1 MKARNRIAGLAA
13 TLAAGAAHAGG
24 LSYTAPGGQSV
35 MLTGYVREH
44 IAVNLE
50 DHPEAQADGVRRLD
64 SRGEISM
71 LRSTL
76 RLEGRADVK
85 WAQFGAVYRLDREHE
100 TGYLDDINDA
110 VAAGNAI
117 HGPATPR
124 SNWMDDIEG
133 DQMREWY
140 ASFDIG
146 NRVRATLGKQQV
158 VWGET
163 DFFRAMDIIHGY
175 DLRWRSFLET
185 ENEELRKALILANVE
200 IEIPELNGTLQLI
213 YRPGWDKAK
222 ELGNSIDIRGGRWAG
237 QPTKGVDF
245 IPLLPYN
252 DDHDRAQ
259 TDDPN
264 YGFRWSSEAWG
275 WGYTLNYWRGL
286 NVDPV
291 ANSFFVPWGSLPAA
305 NGSPLQLG
313 ELIFPKVE
321 TYGVTASNYVEAID
335 SVVRLEMAFTP
346 DKPYNVGTNFGLPLG
361 GGATLWVPGLGG
373 IVEKNTLV
381 SMIGIDKQL
390 KGLSDVLGTNQFPLL
405 SVQVF
410 DTWLTNFKQSDDIV
424 ETLGYGAPRR
434 EHTTYLTALFALE
447 YKNSTVKPSL
457 AGVLDAGNGDF
468 VLIPALDLLFG
479 DHWRI
484 HTDMDLF
491 FAHHQKNVKSFGGAL
506 LNEDTFAASAEDNT
520 HLLGTF
526 ANNSQFNLRVT
537 YQF

>member
-1 MKARNRIAGLAA
+1 MKKTYLAGFAA
-13 TLAAGAAHAGG
+13 ALAAGTANAAV
-24 LSYTAPGGQSV
+24 TFNAPGGQSLL
-35 MLTGYVREH
+35 LTGYLREH
-44 IAVNLE
+44 VAVNLE
-50 DHPEAQADGVRRLD
+50 DHPEAQADGSRLD
-64 SRGEISM
+64 GKGELSM
-71 LRSTL
+71 MRSTF
-76 RLEGRADVK
+76 RLEAKADVR
-85 WAQFGAVYRLDREHE
+85 WAQFVGVYRMDREHE
-100 TGYLDDINDA
+100 TGYLDDINDTL
-110 VAAGNAI
+110 
-117 HGPATPR
+117 GPGH
-124 SNWMDDIEG
+124 NWMDDIEG
-133 DQMREWY
+133 DQVREWY
-140 ASFDIG
+140 TTFEVGD
-146 NRVRATLGKQQV
+146 RVRATLGKQQV

-185 ENEELRKALILANVE
+185 ENEELRKPLILANVE
-200 IEIPELNGTLQLI
+200 IEIPELNGSVQLI

-237 QPTKGVDF
+237 QPTKGIDF
-245 IPLLPYN
+245 VPLLPYN
-252 DDHDRAQ
+252 DNHRRAD
-259 TDDPN
+259 TDDAN

-286 NVDPV
+286 NLDPV
-291 ANSFFVPWGSLPAA
+291 ANSSFAA
-305 NGSPLQLG
+305 PYGSPSTGFLG
-313 ELIFPKVE
+313 ELIFPKVD
-321 TYGVTASNYVEAID
+321 TYGITASGYVEAID
-335 SVVRLEMAFTP
+335 SVIRLETAFTP
-346 DKPYNVGTNFGLPLG
+346 DKPYNVGSDFGLPVG

-390 KGLSDVLGTNQFPLL
+390 KGLNEVLGTNQFPLL
-405 SVQVF
+405 SLQVF

-434 EHTTYLTALFALE
+434 EHTTYLTALFALD
-447 YKNSTVKPSL
+447 YKHSTVKPSV

-468 VLIPALDLLFG
+468 VVIPALDLVYG

-491 FAHHQKNVKSFGGAL
+491 FAHHQKNIQNFGGFLAP
-506 LNEDTFAASAEDNT
+506 EDTFSASAEDNT

>member
-1 MKARNRIAGLAA
+1 MKASNRIAGLAV

-44 IAVNLE
+44 MAVNLE
-50 DHPEAQADGVRRLD
+50 DHPEAQADRMRRMN
-64 SRGEISM
+64 SKGEISM

-100 TGYLDDINDA
+100 TGYLDDLNDT
-110 VAAGNAI
+110 VAANNSSL
-117 HGPATPR
+117 GPLAPR
-124 SNWMDDIEG
+124 HNWMDDIEG

-140 ASFDIG
+140 AAFDIG
-146 NRVRATLGKQQV
+146 DRVRATLGKQQV

-222 ELGNSIDIRGGRWAG
+222 ELGNSLDIRGGRWAT
-237 QPTKGVDF
+237 QPNKGVDF
-245 IPLLPYN
+245 LPLLPYN
-252 DDHDRAQ
+252 DDHNRSQ

-291 ANSFFVPWGSLPAA
+291 ANSRFAA
-305 NGSPLQLG
+305 PYGDAPVGLLG
-313 ELIFPKVE
+313 DLIFPKVE
-321 TYGVTASNYVEAID
+321 TYGATASGYVGSID
-335 SVVRLEMAFTP
+335 SVIRLEMAFTP

-390 KGLSDVLGTNQFPLL
+390 KGLSDMLGTNQFPLL
-405 SVQVF
+405 SLQVF
-410 DTWLTNFKQSDDIV
+410 DTWLTNFKHSDDIV
-424 ETLGYGAPRR
+424 EVLGFGAPRR

-447 YKNSTVKPSL
+447 YKNSTIKPSL
-457 AGVLDAGNGDF
+457 AGVVDAGNGDF
-468 VLIPALDLLFG
+468 VLIPALDLVFG

-491 FAHHQKNVKSFGGAL
+491 FAHHQKNVKSFGGTL
-506 LNEDTFAASAEDNT
+506 LNEDTFATSAEDDT

>member
-1 MKARNRIAGLAA
+1 MKARTRLAGLAV
-13 TLAAGAAHAGG
+13 TLAAGTAHAG
-24 LSYTAPGGQSV
+24 LSYTAPGGQHL
-35 MLTGYVREH
+35 MLTGYLREH
-44 IAVNLE
+44 IAVNLQ

-64 SRGEISM
+64 GRGEISM

-76 RLEGRADVK
+76 RLEGKADVK

-100 TGYLDDINDA
+100 TGYLDDINDTLA
-110 VAAGNAI
+110 TTNAI

-124 SNWMDDIEG
+124 NNWMDDIEG

-140 ASFDIG
+140 ASFDVG
-146 NRVRATLGKQQV
+146 RRVRATLGKQQV

-185 ENEELRKALILANVE
+185 ENEELRKSLILANVE
-200 IEIPELNGTLQLI
+200 IAFPELNGSLQLVF
-213 YRPGWDKAK
+213 RPGWDKAK

-237 QPTKGVDF
+237 QPTKGIDF

-252 DDHDRAQ
+252 DDHGRAD
-259 TDDPN
+259 TDEPN

-291 ANSFFVPWGSLPAA
+291 ANSFFVPWGSVPVA
-305 NGSPLQLG
+305 NGSPFQLG

-321 TYGVTASNYVEAID
+321 TYGATASGYVEAID
-335 SVVRLEMAFTP
+335 SVIRLEAAFTP
-346 DKPYNVGTNFGLPLG
+346 DKPYNVGTDFGLPLG
-361 GGATLWVPGLGG
+361 GGATLWVPGMGG

-390 KGLSDVLGTNQFPLL
+390 KGLSELLGTNQFPLL
-405 SVQVF
+405 SLQLF
-410 DTWLTNFKQSDDIV
+410 DTWITNYKESDDIV

-447 YKNSTVKPSL
+447 YKNSTIKPSL
-457 AGVLDAGNGDF
+457 AGVVDTGNGDF
-468 VLIPALDLLFG
+468 VMIPALDLVFG
-479 DHWRI
+479 NHWRI

-491 FAHHQKNVKSFGGAL
+491 FAHHQKNVKRFGGVLA
-506 LNEDTFAASAEDNT
+506 NEDTFAASAEDNT